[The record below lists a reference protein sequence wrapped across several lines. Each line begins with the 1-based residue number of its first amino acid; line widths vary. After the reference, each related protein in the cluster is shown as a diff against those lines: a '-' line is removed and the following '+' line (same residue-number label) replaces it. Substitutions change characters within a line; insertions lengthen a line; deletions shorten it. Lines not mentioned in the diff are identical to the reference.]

1 MTISG
6 QAIYVLW
13 LREMKGMWRTKSR
26 VIGALGM
33 PVFFLAF
40 LGLGFGHASIPGIPA
55 GINYIE
61 FLTPGIIGMTILFS
75 SMFAGISVLWDK
87 EFGFLKEVMV
97 APVSRLSIVLGRIAG
112 GSTVSVMQGIL
123 ILALSTL
130 PLLGFKITG
139 LIPVILAVGFMCL
152 ISVTF
157 IGLGLIFAS
166 RMRDI
171 DMQGFSLIVNFVMF
185 PIFLLSGALF
195 PVKALPSWLVPV
207 CYANPLTYGV
217 DGLRGVLL
225 GAGASGFSV
234 LLDFIVVFAVSIG
247 MVSIGSYLFESTE
260 VER

>member
-1 MTISG
+1 MSISW

-13 LREMKGMWRTKSR
+13 LREMKGTWRAKSR
-26 VIGALGM
+26 VVGALGM

-40 LGLGFGHASIPGIPA
+40 LGLGFGHASIPGIPEDMD
-55 GINYIE
+55 YIE
-61 FLTPGIIGMTILFS
+61 FLTPGIIGMTMLFS

-130 PLLGFKITG
+130 LGFKITG
-139 LIPVILAVGFMCL
+139 MIPVIFGVMFMCL

-166 RMRDI
+166 RMR

-225 GAGASGFSV
+225 GAGASEFSV

-247 MVSIGSYLFESTE
+247 MVCVGSYLFESTE

>member
-1 MTISG
+1 MAISW

-26 VIGALGM
+26 VVGALGM
-33 PVFFLAF
+33 PIFFLAF
-40 LGLGFGHASIPGIPA
+40 MGLGFGHASIPGIPA
-55 GINYIE
+55 GINYVE

-97 APVSRLSIVLGRIAG
+97 APVSRVSIVLGRIAG

-139 LIPVILAVGFMCL
+139 VIPVILAVMFMCL
-152 ISVTF
+152 ISFTF

-166 RMRDI
+166 RMRD
-171 DMQGFSLIVNFVMF
+171 MQGFSLIINFVMF

-195 PVKALPSWLVPV
+195 PVEALPVWLTPV

-225 GAGASGFSV
+225 GAEASGFFV
-234 LLDFIVVFAVSIG
+234 LLDFIVVFAASIG
-247 MVSIGSYLFESTE
+247 MVCIGSYLFESTE